1 MNERARRCRER
12 STRGRAGVTEREKER
27 DDDEVRDDARRARE
41 EGARVDG
48 SIRADYVLESPSRL
62 FRDARGAQSRLE

>member
-1 MNERARRCRER
+1 MSREVAARARGCDGERERERA
-12 STRGRAGVTEREKER
+12 
-27 DDDEVRDDARRARE
+27 DEVRDDARRARE

>member
-1 MNERARRCRER
+1 MSREVDARARGCDGEGERER
-12 STRGRAGVTEREKER
+12 
-27 DDDEVRDDARRARE
+27 DDEVRDDARRARE

>member
-1 MNERARRCRER
+1 MSREVDARARGCDGERER
-12 STRGRAGVTEREKER
+12 ER
-27 DDDEVRDDARRARE
+27 DDEVRDDARRARE